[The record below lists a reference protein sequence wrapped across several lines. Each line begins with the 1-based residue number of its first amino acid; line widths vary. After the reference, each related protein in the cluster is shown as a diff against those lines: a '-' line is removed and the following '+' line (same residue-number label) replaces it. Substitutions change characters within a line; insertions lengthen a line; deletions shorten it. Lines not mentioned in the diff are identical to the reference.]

1 MLSGWYK
8 KQKLDTYIYI
18 THIGEASSPLKSDY
32 HSPGHWCS
40 PITTMPDF
48 NMPDARGQCKLGP
61 LSPTWIILILAA
73 SAVFPG
79 ITLTVNGVML
89 ETEQQ
94 QIQGE

>member
-1 MLSGWYK
+1 
-8 KQKLDTYIYI
+8 
-18 THIGEASSPLKSDY
+18 
-32 HSPGHWCS
+32 
-40 PITTMPDF
+40 MPDF
-48 NMPDARGQCKLGP
+48 NMPDAQGQCKLGP